1 MNQVN
6 QIIDQKILDKLEELV
21 EELSTNEFV
30 DEVGDEI
37 FEKSGEEVDN
47 LKEIIGERLTPIL
60 MRFSRMVLTN

>member
-6 QIIDQKILDKLEELV
+6 QIIDQKILDKLEQLV
-21 EELSTNEFV
+21 EDLSTNEFV

-47 LKEIIGERLTPIL
+47 LKEIIGDRLTPIL

>member
-6 QIIDQKILDKLEELV
+6 QIIDQKILDKLEQLV
-21 EELSTNEFV
+21 EDLSTNEFV

>member
-6 QIIDQKILDKLEELV
+6 QIIDLKILDKLEQLV
-21 EELSTNEFV
+21 EDLSTNEFIN
-30 DEVGDEI
+30 EVGDEI

-60 MRFSRMVLTN
+60 MRFSRIVLTN

>member
-6 QIIDQKILDKLEELV
+6 QIIDQKILDKLEQLV

-37 FEKSGEEVDN
+37 FDKSGEEVDN

>member
-6 QIIDQKILDKLEELV
+6 QIIDQKILDKLEQLV
-21 EELSTNEFV
+21 EDLSTNEFI

-60 MRFSRMVLTN
+60 MRFSRIVLTN